1 MPLFTVD
8 HNNIMGASVAE
19 AGTYN
24 VRILNTSEYT
34 QSKSSGNDML
44 MLNYEV
50 SDGKYKGGQI
60 RYHYLVW
67 NADSQEH
74 AQQSVRRFNTMAVA
88 AGAQDG
94 VAIDSLQQ
102 LLQALIG
109 KEISVTVDWEEGN
122 NGNYNLWVKYFGPK
136 REKSEPN
143 GVKRPQ
149 INSQPAPTQN
159 NGFAPTNNGFGQ
171 PATPQTPFDNNAP
184 QIDPKDL
191 PFD

>member
-8 HNNIMGASVAE
+8 HSNIMGATVEE
-19 AGTYN
+19 AGIYN
-24 VRILNTSEYT
+24 VLILNTSEYT
-34 QSKSSGNDML
+34 QSKNTGNDML
-44 MLNYEV
+44 ALHYEV
-50 SDGKYKGGQI
+50 ADGKYKGRQLPT
-60 RYHYLVW
+60 HYLVW
-67 NADSQEH
+67 NADSEQH
-74 AQQSVRRFNTMAVA
+74 AKWSVRRFNTMAVA

-109 KEISVTVDWEEGN
+109 KEISVTVDWEEDD
-122 NGNYNLWVKYFGPK
+122 NGNYKLRIKYFGPK
-136 REKSEPN
+136 RAQSEPN

-149 INSQPAPTQN
+149 SNNQPAQN

-171 PATPQTPFDNNAP
+171 PATPQTPFDNAP
-184 QIDPKDL
+184 QVDPKDL